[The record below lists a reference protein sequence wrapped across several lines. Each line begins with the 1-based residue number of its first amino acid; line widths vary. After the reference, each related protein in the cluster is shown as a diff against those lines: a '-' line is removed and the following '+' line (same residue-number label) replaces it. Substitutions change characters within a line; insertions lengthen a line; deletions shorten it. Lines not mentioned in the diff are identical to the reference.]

1 MAPARTGRDSRSRIV
16 VIKIDQTKRGAWSMD
31 IPGLRIFR
39 TVEIKLMAP
48 KMEEAPARCNE
59 KIAKSTALPLCAEL
73 PAKGG

>member
-1 MAPARTGRDSRSRIV
+1 
-16 VIKIDQTKRGAWSMD
+16 MD

-48 KMEEAPARCNE
+48 KMEEAPARCRE